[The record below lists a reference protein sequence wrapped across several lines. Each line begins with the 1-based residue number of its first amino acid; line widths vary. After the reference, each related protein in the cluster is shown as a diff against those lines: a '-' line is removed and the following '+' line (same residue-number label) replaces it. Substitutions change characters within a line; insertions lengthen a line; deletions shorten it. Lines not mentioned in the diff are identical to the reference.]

1 MAHVVQEEGGSP
13 VKVSKYLVKK
23 AIEFELAKQAAAL
36 KPAEP
41 VEAAAG
47 IKPQRRKFDRFK
59 HRLARDKQP

>member
-1 MAHVVQEEGGSP
+1 M
-13 VKVSKYLVKK
+13 KVSKYLVKK
-23 AIEFELAKQAAAL
+23 AIELELAKLAAEEA
-36 KPAEP
+36 AP